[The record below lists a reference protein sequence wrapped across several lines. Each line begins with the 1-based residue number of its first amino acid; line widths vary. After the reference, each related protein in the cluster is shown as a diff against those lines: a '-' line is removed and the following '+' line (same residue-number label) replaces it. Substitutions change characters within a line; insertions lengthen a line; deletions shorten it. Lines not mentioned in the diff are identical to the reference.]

1 MPNMRKQ
8 LKKKIPDIE
17 NKNTIS
23 GIPVSHI
30 IMFGVG
36 IILAIGILVALYITG
51 KNKPIVQDAEDE
63 DDF

>member
-1 MPNMRKQ
+1 MCIR
-8 LKKKIPDIE
+8 DR
-17 NKNTIS
+17 S